1 MTTFPWKRG
10 PASTARGVAV
20 LLPGGGYTVQAPLL
34 YWCAEMLVDLG
45 WHVQAVT
52 WTVTDDD
59 VRERAQELVERA
71 VEQAFAE
78 APAHERRLVV
88 GKSLGTFALP
98 WAVRHGVPGAWLTPV
113 LTEAAVADALAAA
126 DESHLA
132 VGGDRDPAWLPAS
145 VRSTRARL
153 RTVPGGNHALT
164 VETGWRH
171 SVDAQTAAIHEVA
184 EHVRTLRGSPT
195 PPG

>member
-10 PASTARGVAV
+10 PEPTARGVAV
-20 LLPGGGYTVQAPLL
+20 LLPGSGYTVQAPLL

-45 WHVQAVT
+45 WYVQGVE
-52 WTVTDDD
+52 WTVRDDA
-59 VRERAQELVERA
+59 RERAQEFVERA

-98 WAVRHGVPGAWLTPV
+98 WAVRHGVPGVWLTPV
-113 LTEAAVADALAAA
+113 LTEPAVARALDAA

-132 VGGDRDPAWLPAS
+132 VGGDQDPVWLPAS
-145 VRSTRARL
+145 VPSTRARL
-153 RTVPGGNHALT
+153 HTVPGGNHALT
-164 VETGWRH
+164 VGAGWLQ
-171 SVDAQTAAIHEVA
+171 SVDAQTAAIREVS
-184 EHVRTLRGSPT
+184 EHVRTLMGSPT
-195 PPG
+195 PPA